1 MICPRCDIEDKQ
13 FVIATREAAKQVIR
27 RRKCKHCE
35 TQFETIELIRKP
47 TEVMSDRML
56 ERLVFAGVII
66 HD

>member
-13 FVIATREAAKQVIR
+13 FVISTRETANQVIR
-27 RRKCKHCE
+27 RRRCKHCV

-47 TEVMSDRML
+47 TDAMSDKML
-56 ERLVFAGVII
+56 ERLVYSGVII